1 MDNLSLKQIQQI
13 ESLYENIYQEKQE
26 TAETTETIT
35 EEDFCDI
42 LSIEICNALIEA
54 GLLEGEIITETT
66 IKEGKLAAAW
76 NVIKGIVKPVVKQVT
91 GFGTKP
97 TTALGAKVRQGQKLA
112 TAAVTGASIVKPEV
126 PQRILNTATGTVTG
140 AVKGG
145 YEGATRPTGG
155 GPITAADRAI
165 RAAKGEAVP
174 AASDKKP
181 NLDLTPQGTIR
192 IRR

>member
-1 MDNLSLKQIQQI
+1 MDNLSPKQMRQI
-13 ESLYENIYQEKQE
+13 ESLYENIYQERQ
-26 TAETTETIT
+26 ETTETIT

-66 IKEGKLAAAW
+66 IKEGKLRAAW
-76 NVIKGIVKPVVKQVT
+76 NAISGVIKPVIKQVT

-97 TTALGAKVRQGQKLA
+97 TTALGTKVRLGQKVGTGAL
-112 TAAVTGASIVKPEV
+112 VGASISNREV

-145 YEGATRPTGG
+145 YQGATQPVGG

-174 AASDKKP
+174 ATSDNNPK
-181 NLDLTPQGTIR
+181 LDLDSKGKIR
-192 IRR
+192 IR